1 MKRLSELNLTRHAGL
16 APYANRL
23 SQHAA
28 AIEAAAAKHGVAPFL
43 VAAIT
48 IVESGVQAGVSNDFH
63 AVGLMQVVSSGN
75 PNPVFKGRPTTAQ
88 LKDPATNLHWGCSI
102 LAHNIKA
109 AGGDEQRAL
118 YNYSGG
124 GAWPSFDNY
133 VARYWNKVQTYRQA
147 LESLAS
153 EESAVNTIQL
163 FWPTQYKTVTQ
174 AFGANPATYRKWDLP
189 GHEGV
194 DIRAPHGSN
203 IFACHDGVVK
213 LVRTNP
219 VGHNYGIH
227 VRIVS
232 HDGSYETIYA
242 HFHQALVREGQRVKW
257 GQVIGIADSTGNS
270 SGSHLHLTLKI
281 KGATARRETKYP
293 NDQVDPKPYL
303 LPFGVQPT
311 PAKVLP
317 PIQRPNFP
325 LRGLHGDGAAEYA
338 LATGFKGTV
347 VEVVYSHGDLNTP
360 RPVDYSAYEAAGI
373 RVIVRWN
380 YSWAK
385 ADGGLGTF
393 PVRALYQA
401 FRRWL
406 YESIRQSKGV
416 HLHIIG
422 NETNRAAER
431 PDYQDEQNPGTAITP
446 ADVLAVY
453 NPVWKALPTGVRL
466 SPPAIDPTN
475 NQSGDPLQYQKEIL
489 VGLAGAEGFA
499 LHGYSYRSDQA
510 VNTDERFASMRW
522 QVYGFRMWEALA
534 QAIYDYE
541 RDGQPIFRR
550 LPLYITETNH
560 LFRRDGNLGWDE
572 DATGWIV
579 EAGRY
584 VAWWNAQPGEQFV
597 HALCFYRFRGDAW
610 TLEHYPAL
618 LDAVR
623 SVA

>member
-1 MKRLSELNLTRHAGL
+1 
-16 APYANRL
+16 
-23 SQHAA
+23 
-28 AIEAAAAKHGVAPFL
+28 
-43 VAAIT
+43 
-48 IVESGVQAGVSNDFH
+48 
-63 AVGLMQVVSSGN
+63 MQVVSSGN

-109 AGGDEQRAL
+109 AGGDERRAI

-124 GAWPSFDNY
+124 GAWPSFDTY

-147 LESLAS
+147 LEGLAS
-153 EESAVNTIQL
+153 EESVVSNPIQVAFQTQVDSHPDSNL
-163 FWPTQYKTVTQ
+163 FDRDCLATGTAIVTSH
-174 AFGANPATYRKWDLP
+174 AT
-189 GHEGV
+189 
-194 DIRAPHGSN
+194 
-203 IFACHDGVVK
+203 
-213 LVRTNP
+213 
-219 VGHNYGIH
+219 
-227 VRIVS
+227 
-232 HDGSYETIYA
+232 
-242 HFHQALVREGQRVKW
+242 GQRVVTDDVVKVL
-257 GQVIGIADSTGNS
+257 GPAKKPEIGYFIADVIGGKIEKTYGARFASEGRISKRRLAQLIGEGKLVIALINHGLLPY
-270 SGSHLHLTLKI
+270 GWQHLGQKGKTFGHFVVINGYADAKVYFLDPAWPTEQQGRCWLPEDQFFLAWGTPI
-281 KGATARRETKYP
+281 KDVFAVPCQGLCVTSVRPQEEPEETKP
-293 NDQVDPKPYL
+293 
-303 LPFGVQPT
+303 
-311 PAKVLP
+311 LP

-338 LATGFKGTV
+338 LATGLKGTV

-380 YSWAK
+380 HSWAT

-475 NQSGDPLQYQKEIL
+475 NQSGDPLQYQKEIIA
-489 VGLAGAEGFA
+489 GLAGAEGFA

-522 QVYGFRMWEALA
+522 QVYGFRMWEAFA
-534 QAIYDYE
+534 QAIHDYE

-572 DATGWIV
+572 DAARWIV

-597 HALCFYRFRGDAW
+597 HSLCFYRFRGDAW